1 MHKQEE
7 EEVSK
12 QGWGEK
18 PTEVAGPFR
27 DPVLGQRDREEMRR
41 HQRLAAF
48 QATFSF
54 GLPGRLF
61 SNVVPE

>member
-1 MHKQEE
+1 M
-7 EEVSK
+7 SK

-27 DPVLGQRDREEMRR
+27 DPVFRGGGGAEMRR
-41 HQRLAAF
+41 HQRLVAF

-54 GLPGRLF
+54 DLPGRLF
-61 SNVVPE
+61 FFSNVVSE